1 MVGGEAGLHT
11 HHNHNLEG
19 NTGCGF
25 ASMRLSP
32 QPSETFFPPSFLYN
46 NNRLHGGPQTTNISS
61 RSAGGRVSEF
71 QEHST
76 LSLRSAHFEKHP
88 LNTFKLGVGVSKQ
101 LMILWGRTLHSLSW
115 PSWSW
120 TCLFLLESP
129 SFKARGLPVTRSHVK
144 LQKNILSSGNARSSC
159 IPWIKLWQ
167 WEASCFANTTAATSA
182 ACCVQ
187 APLACLLQVARV
199 TPKQD
204 KQAVLIGLSAV
215 QEVDE

>member
-1 MVGGEAGLHT
+1 MNGRGEAGLHT

-32 QPSETFFPPSFLYN
+32 QPSETFLAPSFLYN

-76 LSLRSAHFEKHP
+76 LSRRSAHFEKHP

-101 LMILWGRTLHSLSW
+101 LMKASGPYQRH
-115 PSWSW
+115 
-120 TCLFLLESP
+120 ER
-129 SFKARGLPVTRSHVK
+129 SFSMVMMRRP
-144 LQKNILSSGNARSSC
+144 
-159 IPWIKLWQ
+159 
-167 WEASCFANTTAATSA
+167 
-182 ACCVQ
+182 
-187 APLACLLQVARV
+187 
-199 TPKQD
+199 
-204 KQAVLIGLSAV
+204 
-215 QEVDE
+215 